1 MDIKQLENLC
11 KELLEGIGENT
22 NREGLQETPR
32 RFAHAWKEMISGY
45 GEESKL
51 AEMCTTF
58 EGENYDEMIVVKNIE
73 FHSLCEHH
81 LLPIIGSATVG
92 YIPEKKIIGVSK
104 IPRIVEIFA
113 RRLQNQERLTMQIA
127 DTLVEVLQPKGVAVL
142 ISATHLCMTMRGVH
156 KQNSVME
163 TSAVRGIFRKDSRT
177 RAEFFGMGK

>member
-1 MDIKQLENLC
+1 METHHLEILC
-11 KELLEGIGENT
+11 QKLLEEIGENP
-22 NREGLQETPR
+22 NREGLQDTPR
-32 RFAHAWKEMISGY
+32 RFAHAWKEMTSGY

-73 FHSLCEHH
+73 FYSLCEHH

-92 YIPEKKIIGVSK
+92 YIPAKKIIGVSK
-104 IPRIVEIFA
+104 IPRIVEMFA

-127 DTLVEVLQPKGVAVL
+127 DTLLEVLQPKGVAVR
-142 ISATHLCMTMRGVH
+142 ISATHLCMTMRGVR
-156 KQNSVME
+156 KRNSVME

-177 RAEFFGMGK
+177 RAEFFGIEK